1 MDDLH
6 CYTCRENSVREAEE
20 HSSLV
25 KNLKKKKIKM
35 GPLKNDS
42 SQTHITKRKKI
53 KPKQD
58 IHIEKKPKI

>member
-1 MDDLH
+1 MDDLR
-6 CYTCRENSVREAEE
+6 RENSVREAEE

-25 KNLKKKKIKM
+25 KNLKKDRNGSLK
-35 GPLKNDS
+35 KNDS

-58 IHIEKKPKI
+58 IHIEKNPKIYKY